1 MANSPASVL
10 RDWGRFHRAREA
22 APHMAW
28 ALQNNYRLR
37 FPGSV
42 RDKAP
47 PGQLHFEPGGE
58 FFGTSLGIISACP
71 VITAALAPQ
80 PSAKQA

>member
-1 MANSPASVL
+1 
-10 RDWGRFHRAREA
+10 
-22 APHMAW
+22 MAW

-37 FPGSV
+37 FLGSV

-58 FFGTSLGIISACP
+58 FLATSLSIISACP
-71 VITAALAPQ
+71 VITALAPQ